1 MFDLYGTQRLEA
13 WRSFRDILE
22 THEKP
27 FDLVAEFWSQAP
39 FVNNYLDPYYPDS
52 WPDPWHL
59 ILDDRLD
66 DLAIALG
73 MCYTLKLTQ
82 RFSDVKVEIYKS
94 TSDKKAS
101 RYYLVVDDV
110 HVFNLEHG
118 RVTSRRSLDKIDS
131 YLIWSQLDSI

>member
-13 WRSFRDILE
+13 WRDLRNTLE
-22 THEKP
+22 DHETP
-27 FDLVAEFWSQAP
+27 LELVADFWSRAP
-39 FVNNYLDPYYPDS
+39 FVSNYLDPYYPAS

-82 RFSDVKVEIYKS
+82 RFSGAKVEIHKS
-94 TSDKKAS
+94 TNDKKSS
-101 RYYLVVDDV
+101 RYFLVVNDK
-110 HVFNLEHG
+110 HVLNLEYG
-118 RVTSRRSLDKIDS
+118 QVADRTSLDKIDS
-131 YLIWSQLDSI
+131 YLIWSETESI

>member
-13 WRSFRDILE
+13 WRSFRDTLE
-22 THEKP
+22 THEDP
-27 FDLVAEFWSQAP
+27 FDLVAEFWGQAP

-82 RFSDVKVEIYKS
+82 RFSGVKVEIYKS
-94 TSDKKAS
+94 TSDKKSS
-101 RYYLVVDDV
+101 RYYLVVDDE

-118 RVTSRRSLDKIDS
+118 RVTSRKSLDKIDS